1 MLENF
6 YSKYII
12 PFPKTVL
19 FLVTICIV
27 ILGSFALKLEID
39 ASAETLLLEG
49 DKDLEFSRQISK
61 QYKMQNFLV
70 VTFKPKDELLSTQ
83 SINTIQNISDDLL
96 KLELTE
102 SVTSIINVPLLQSP
116 PKPVKEFLKDIP
128 TLLSN
133 GTSKELAKKEF
144 LTSPIYKNHL
154 VSSDFKTTA
163 LLVNL
168 KDDKT
173 YTQLLNAR
181 DELVLKKRNKTI
193 SPEES
198 AQLKIT
204 KKEFKAYR
212 DKSREETHQNIIKVR
227 QVLEKYKNQAELN
240 LGGVSMIADDMVSF
254 VKYDLET
261 FSVVVILLLVIVL
274 FILLKE
280 LRWVLIPILICIISI
295 VSTSG
300 ILGLF
305 SWEITVISSNF
316 ISLQLIMTM
325 SLVIHLTIKY
335 KELLTTKPNFSQKQL
350 ALHTV
355 VSMAKPSF
363 FVIVTTIAGFSS
375 LVFSGILPVINF
387 GWMMSVGIAISLFIT
402 FLVFPAIM
410 VLLNKSTMK
419 IKKSKHKPFTSRIAN
434 VAYNNQKLI
443 IIGAVLTIIFS
454 LTGASKLFVENS
466 FIDYFKKDTEIYK
479 GMKEIDQNLGG
490 TTPLDVI
497 LTFKDED
504 KVDLSVQTSNTKE
517 IEDEELDSFDD
528 EYAEDENDETYWFT
542 AAKMEKVRQV
552 HNYLESLPQIGKV
565 LSLST
570 MGEIGKILNNG
581 KYLDSFELALL
592 NKKLPQEY
600 KDILL
605 SPYVN
610 IEQNQARITMRI
622 IDSLPDLR
630 RDDLIKK
637 INRDL
642 NEMLNSKNEE
652 FKLSNLLILYN
663 NMLQSLFDSQISTL
677 GFVIAILFIMFLILF
692 RSLPIAI
699 IALIANIIP
708 VGMIFGFMGWM
719 GIPLD
724 MMTITI
730 AAISIGIAVDDTIHY
745 IHRFKQEFAKTN
757 KYKKAMF
764 NTHKSIGTAMFYTSV
779 IIMIGFSVLVLSN
792 FIPTIYFGLLTLL
805 AMFMAIVADLLLL
818 PVLLIVFKPIKQTMK
833 RN

>member
-49 DKDLEFSRQISK
+49 DKDLEFSRKISK
-61 QYKMQNFLV
+61 QYKMQDFLV

-128 TLLSN
+128 TLLSS

-144 LTSPIYKNHL
+144 LTSPLYKNHL

-168 KDDKT
+168 KNDKT
-173 YTQLLNAR
+173 YTQLLNTR

-240 LGGVSMIADDMVSF
+240 LGGISMIADDMVSF
-254 VKYDLET
+254 VKHDLQT

-305 SWEITVISSNF
+305 GWEITVISSNF

-335 KELLTTKPNFSQKQL
+335 KELLTTKPDFSQKQL

-363 FVIVTTIAGFSS
+363 FVIITTIAGFSS

-402 FLVFPAIM
+402 FLVFPTIM
-410 VLLNKSTMK
+410 VLLNKSTIK
-419 IKKSKHKPFTSRIAN
+419 IKKSKHKPFTSRIAH

-497 LTFKDED
+497 LTFKDENE
-504 KVDLSVQTSNTKE
+504 VLVQTSNTKE

-528 EYAEDENDETYWFT
+528 EFAEDENDETYWFT
-542 AAKMEKVRQV
+542 AAKMEKIRQI

-570 MGEIGKILNNG
+570 MGEIGKILNSS

-818 PVLLIVFKPIKQTMK
+818 PVLLIIFKPIKQTTK